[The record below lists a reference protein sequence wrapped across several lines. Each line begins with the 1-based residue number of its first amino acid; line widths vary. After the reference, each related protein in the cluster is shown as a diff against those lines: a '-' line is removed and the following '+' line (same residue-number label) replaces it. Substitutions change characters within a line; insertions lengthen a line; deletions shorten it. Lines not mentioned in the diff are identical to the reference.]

1 MTLAVA
7 AVAVVVNAKD
17 AGELFNGSQWIEQ
30 PKELNAAAPRFT
42 TTFKVDRD
50 GPAEIAIC
58 GLGQYVATLN
68 GKPIGRGDEFNL
80 PGWTRSSKTCFY
92 NVFTPTLKAGEE
104 NTIEITLGN
113 GMYNVPDPGNGLYTK
128 FKGSEGEKKLIVG
141 GVVKSSV
148 GGWQVSQ
155 SEVVRTHVYSG
166 DDIDHRVTARG
177 DARPPVVAEAPKG
190 ELREAPFVCRLQ
202 ETYKPVRTMRVS
214 DDELTVDFGQ
224 NAAYVPTVVAK
235 GPRGSRVEIEFS
247 EIPLGPG
254 ETKITKKP
262 GGYHG
267 TVARCAFTLAGTG
280 DESFTPPF
288 FYYGFRY
295 MKVRLVAA
303 RLAGTQDDSQRL
315 AGTLALPEGN
325 EGTLALPELVSASAR
340 VVMAD
345 APRAG
350 TFECSIKLFNQIHDI
365 CWWAQRSNMQ
375 SVFTDCPHREK
386 LGWQEQD
393 HIHADQIRWGWNAD
407 AMFAKTCRDLADSQ
421 LADGMV
427 PDIAPEYTV
436 FRGGFRHSIEWGASM
451 IQIPWQ
457 QYEWTG
463 DDSLIREYWNNMVA
477 YHKYIRS
484 QSQNEKR
491 GRFITPGGL
500 GDWYQQTVSAEKRPK
515 RQTSIDFTA
524 TAFYYLNAVTLANC
538 ADLLG
543 KKDEASA
550 FREEAANIKKAFN
563 AKWWNPQ
570 GHYYENNSQ
579 TANSMAIAFGL
590 ADTAETAAIV
600 SNIVED
606 VRGRGA
612 VGTGE
617 IGYPYLLK
625 VLAENGQSD
634 VIFEMTADTTKPG
647 YGYMV
652 AKGNTSCHEAWDCR
666 EGSSFNH
673 FMMADIVNW
682 FYGSLGGITRTSP
695 GFKTFTVAP
704 EFIDGLDW
712 VKVSHA
718 VAGGDIR
725 VEWRRV
731 DDGIEVK
738 VSVPKGTVATVRLP
752 GLPVAKQGP
761 GEDMYIVSCGR
772 ASVPASR
779 SGMALSPC
787 REYVNNGFRAPVE
800 EAKEK
805 VPGFVWLE
813 AENFTD
819 YGGWVVDT
827 QFTHKMGSAYL
838 LAPGVLEPVAPA
850 SAKVTIPRAGTW
862 RVWVRTKD
870 WLPEFSPGKFA
881 VEVAGKRSG
890 TLGASR
896 REGWMWEKA
905 GDFALNAGACEVEL
919 LDFTGA
925 MTRCD
930 ALLFTTDLS
939 YVPPEESKALAAE
952 RLRLAGDGGDVAD
965 GGEFDFVVVG
975 AGPGGLGAAF
985 AAARNG
991 LRVALVHDRPVMGG
1005 NSSCEMQVTLNGAGR
1020 KGRESGL
1027 VCEAKMRRFTRAG
1040 WSYSDSYRQMA
1051 DELKGW
1057 LFEFP
1062 NERVMS
1068 AEKNGDAIASVVS
1081 RNTLTGKRTRFRG
1094 RYFADGTGDGW
1105 LGLFAG
1111 AEYMHGREGRD
1122 EYNEAP
1128 APDERDEITMSGCV
1142 MKDGLVGY
1150 RHAFAD
1156 KPVKYETP
1164 AWADVL
1170 PKGFRRRPYG
1180 LRGVWWMENNGRFND
1195 LEDPER
1201 ARDQLV
1207 RISFAYWGWIKNESP
1222 VKDEAKNAYI
1232 EEIAWKN
1239 ARREGFRLVGDYVM
1253 NANDPLKGTMFPDR
1267 ISYGGWSLDTHD
1279 PLGMENPTGNGFWR
1293 SHPGVPIYSIPYR
1306 CIYSKNVSNLFLC
1319 GRSISVTHI
1328 AFGTIRVQSTL
1339 FQLGQA
1345 AGTAAAIAAK
1355 NGITPRECG
1364 QRHIKELQQQLL
1376 KDDQYIPRIANE
1388 DPLDL
1393 ARTAKVT
1400 SSDFKPRHVRFDA
1413 SEPGLRRSDK
1423 LAHKCAG
1430 FRRAVRFERGE
1441 LRQLDA
1447 VSLFLLNEKKRD
1459 VELTVKVYLTNDSA
1473 WYPKGE
1479 PVAVIK
1485 ATAPAGREGLV
1496 RFASAKPIALDAR
1509 FAWIELV
1516 PKSGISWCLREGT
1529 TGHSDLRAYC
1539 TEGKEKWIPM
1549 GGEEYSFVT
1558 EPALERDFGSS
1569 AIAVTDGVAR
1579 NEDGI
1584 YHGWISETEGRASP
1598 RTEPSLP
1605 QWVRLD
1611 FPSATTVGEVRI
1623 AFDPDFATVRASARP
1638 RKLVKA
1644 YTLEGLSNGKWI
1656 RLAGD
1661 NDNQLRHRVHRFL
1674 PVSLDALRV
1683 TVNETWGDPSARIFE
1698 IRAYEK

>member
-1 MTLAVA
+1 MKRMMMVAVA
-7 AVAVVVNAKD
+7 AVAIAANAKS
-17 AGELFNGSQWIEQ
+17 ANELFKGARWIEQ

-42 TTFKVDRD
+42 TTFKVERD

-80 PGWTRSSKTCFY
+80 PGWTRSTKTCFY
-92 NVFTPTLKAGEE
+92 NVFTPALKAGVV
-104 NTIEITLGN
+104 NTLEITLGN
-113 GMYNVPDPGNGLYTK
+113 GMYNVPQPGKGLYTK
-128 FKGSEGEKKLIVG
+128 FVGSEGEKKLIVG

-148 GGWQVSQ
+148 EGWKVSQ

-166 DDIDHRVTARG
+166 DDIDHRVVVGGRGATAL
-177 DARPPVVAEAPKG
+177 PVCAEAPKG
-190 ELREAPFVCRLQ
+190 ELREATFVCRLQ
-202 ETYKPVRTMRVS
+202 EVHKPVRTMRVS

-235 GPRGSRVEIEFS
+235 GPHGSRVEIEFS
-247 EIPLGPG
+247 EIPLRPG
-254 ETKITKKP
+254 ETRITKKP

-295 MKVRLVAA
+295 MKVRLFAA
-303 RLAGTQDDSQRL
+303 G
-315 AGTLALPEGN
+315 GGALGDR
-325 EGTLALPELVSASAR
+325 ALPELVSASAR
-340 VVMAD
+340 VVMGD

-350 TFECSIKLFNQIHDI
+350 TFECSIKLLNQIHDI

-407 AMFAKTCRDLADSQ
+407 AMFAKTCMDLADSQ

-436 FRGGFRHSIEWGASM
+436 FRGGFRHSIEWGSSL
-451 IQIPWQ
+451 IQVPWQ

-463 DDSLIREYWNNMVA
+463 DTSLIRDYWKNMVA
-477 YHKYIRS
+477 YHKYIRA

-491 GRFITPGGL
+491 GKFITPGGL
-500 GDWYQQTVSAEKRPK
+500 GDWYQQTVSAEKRPL
-515 RQTSIDFTA
+515 RRTSIDFTA
-524 TAFYYLNAVTLANC
+524 TAFYYLNAATLAKC
-538 ADLLG
+538 ADILG
-543 KKDEASA
+543 KKDEAAA

-590 ADTAETAAIV
+590 ADPAETAAIV

-682 FYGSLGGITRTSP
+682 FYGSLGGIKRTAP

-704 EFIDGLDW
+704 EFLPGLDW

-718 VAGGDIR
+718 VPGGDIR
-725 VEWRRV
+725 VAWRRV
-731 DDGIEVK
+731 DGGIEVK
-738 VSVPKGTVATVRLP
+738 VSVPKGTTATVHLP
-752 GLPVAKQGP
+752 GLPDSLQDS
-761 GEDMYIVSCGR
+761 GEETYVVPCEDAPKGVSP
-772 ASVPASR
+772 S
-779 SGMALSPC
+779 
-787 REYVNNGFRAPVE
+787 REYVNNDFRAPAG

-813 AENFTD
+813 AENFAD

-838 LAPGVLEPVAPA
+838 LAPVVLEPVAPA

-925 MTRCD
+925 LTRCD

-939 YVPPEESKALAAE
+939 YVPPEEPKALAAE
-952 RLRLAGDGGDVAD
+952 RQRLTGDGDKIAD
-965 GGEFDFVVVG
+965 GGAFDLVVVG
-975 AGPGGLGAAF
+975 AGPGGLGAAL

-991 LRVALVHDRPVMGG
+991 LRVALVHDRPVLGG

-1027 VCEAKMRRFTRAG
+1027 VCEAKMRRFTHAG
-1040 WSYSDSYRQMA
+1040 WSYSDAYRQMT

-1068 AEKNGDAIASVVS
+1068 AEKKGDAMIAAVVS
-1081 RNTLTGKRTRFRG
+1081 RNTLTGAQTRFRG

-1105 LGLFAG
+1105 LGIFAG
-1111 AEYMHGREGRD
+1111 AAYMHGREARD
-1122 EYNEAP
+1122 EYDEAP
-1128 APDERDEITMSGCV
+1128 APEKRDELTMSGCV

-1150 RHAFAD
+1150 RHAYAD
-1156 KPVKYETP
+1156 HPVKYETP

-1170 PKGFRRRPYG
+1170 PKGFTRRMHG
-1180 LRGVWWMENNGRFND
+1180 LRGAWWMENNGRFND

-1207 RISFAYWGWIKNESP
+1207 RISFAYWGWLKNESP
-1222 VKDEAKNAYI
+1222 LKDQAKNAYMA
-1232 EEIAWKN
+1232 EIAWKN

-1253 NANDPLKGTMFPDR
+1253 TANDALKGTMFPDR

-1279 PLGMENPTGNGFWR
+1279 PLGMENPTGNGYWR
-1293 SHPGVPIYSIPYR
+1293 NHPHVPIYSIPYR
-1306 CIYSKNVSNLFLC
+1306 CIYSKNISNLFLC
-1319 GRSISVTHI
+1319 GRSISATHI
-1328 AFGTIRVQSTL
+1328 ALGTIRVQSTL

-1355 NGITPRECG
+1355 HGITPRACG
-1364 QRHIKELQQQLL
+1364 ERHIKELQQQLL
-1376 KDDQYIPRIANE
+1376 KDDQYIPHLANE

-1393 ARTAKVT
+1393 ARTAKV
-1400 SSDFKPRHVRFDA
+1400 SASDFEPRHVRFDA
-1413 SEPGLRRSDK
+1413 SDPGLRRADK

-1430 FRRAVRFERGE
+1430 FRRAVRFERGDS
-1441 LRQLDA
+1441 RRLDT
-1447 VSLFLLNEKKRD
+1447 VLLNLQNTGKKP
-1459 VELTVKVYLTNDSA
+1459 VELTAKVYLTDDAA
-1473 WYPKGE
+1473 WRPKGE
-1479 PVAVIK
+1479 PAAVLK
-1485 ATAPAGREGLV
+1485 AIVPDGRDGLV
-1496 RFASAKPIALDAR
+1496 RFFNPTKPIALNAR
-1509 FAWIELV
+1509 FVWVELV
-1516 PKSGISWCLREGT
+1516 PAPGIAWYLREGT

-1539 TEGKEKWIPM
+1539 GVDNGKWTPV

-1558 EPALERDFGSS
+1558 EPALERDIGSS
-1569 AIAVTDGVAR
+1569 AVAVTDGMAR
-1579 NEDGI
+1579 SEDGV
-1584 YHGWISETEGRASP
+1584 YHGWISDSSKE
-1598 RTEPSLP
+1598 LP

-1611 FPSATTVGEVRI
+1611 FPSAVSVSEVRI
-1623 AFDPDFATVRASARP
+1623 AFDPDFATIRASARP
-1638 RKLVKA
+1638 RSLVKS
-1644 YTLEGLSNGKWI
+1644 YVVEGLVDGKWV
-1656 RLAGD
+1656 RLGGD
-1661 NDNQLRHRVHRFL
+1661 SANQLRHRVHHFL
-1674 PVSLDALRV
+1674 PISLDALRV

-1698 IRAYEK
+1698 IRAYGN

>member
-1 MTLAVA
+1 MKILMMIAVA
-7 AVAVVVNAKD
+7 TAAGLASAKD
-17 AGELFNGSQWIEQ
+17 AGELFKGARWIEQ
-30 PKELNAAAPRFT
+30 PKELNAAAPRFK
-42 TTFKVDRD
+42 TTFRVDRD

-58 GLGQYVATLN
+58 GLGQYIATLN

-80 PGWTRSSKTCFY
+80 PGWTRTTKTCFY
-92 NVFTPTLKAGEE
+92 NVFTPALKAGVE
-104 NTIEITLGN
+104 NTLEITLGN
-113 GMYNVPDPGNGLYTK
+113 GMYNVPDPGKGLYTK

-148 GGWQVSQ
+148 EGWKVSQ

-166 DDIDHRVTARG
+166 DDIDHRVNA
-177 DARPPVVAEAPKG
+177 DATGRVSPQAAEAPKG
-190 ELREAPFVCRLQ
+190 ELREDPFVCRLQ
-202 ETYKPVRTMRVS
+202 EVHKPVRTMRVS

-247 EIPLGPG
+247 EIPLRPG
-254 ETKITKKP
+254 ETRITKKP

-295 MKVRLVAA
+295 MKVRLFAA
-303 RLAGTQDDSQRL
+303 AGGALGER
-315 AGTLALPEGN
+315 ALPEI
-325 EGTLALPELVSASAR
+325 VSASAR

-350 TFECSIKLFNQIHDI
+350 TFECSIKLLNQIHDI

-463 DDSLIREYWNNMVA
+463 DTSLIRDYWKNMVA
-477 YHKYIRS
+477 YHKYIRA

-491 GRFITPGGL
+491 GKFITPGGL
-500 GDWYQQTVSAEKRPK
+500 GDWYQQTVSAEKRPQRK
-515 RQTSIDFTA
+515 TSIDFTA
-524 TAFYYLNAVTLANC
+524 TAFYYLNAATLAKC
-538 ADLLG
+538 ADILG
-543 KKDEASA
+543 KKDEAAA
-550 FREEAANIKKAFN
+550 FREEAANIRKAFN
-563 AKWWNPQ
+563 VKWWNPQ

-579 TANSMAIAFGL
+579 TANSMALAFGL
-590 ADTAETAAIV
+590 ADPAETAAIV

-617 IGYPYLLK
+617 IGYPYLLQ
-625 VLAENGQSD
+625 VLAENGCGD

-682 FYGSLGGITRTSP
+682 FYGSLGGIKRTAP

-704 EFIDGLDW
+704 EFLPGLDW

-718 VAGGDIR
+718 VPGGDIR
-725 VEWRRV
+725 VAWRRV
-731 DDGIEVK
+731 DGGIEVK
-738 VSVPKGTVATVRLP
+738 VSVPKGTTATVHLP
-752 GLPVAKQGP
+752 GLPDSLQDS
-761 GEDMYIVSCGR
+761 GEETYVVPCEDAVGRGVSP
-772 ASVPASR
+772 S
-779 SGMALSPC
+779 
-787 REYVNNGFRAPVE
+787 REYVNNVFRAPAAK
-800 EAKEK
+800 AKEK

-813 AENFTD
+813 AENFAD

-838 LAPGVLEPVAPA
+838 LAPGVLKPVAPA
-850 SAKVTIPRAGTW
+850 SAKVTIPRTGTW

-870 WLPEFSPGKFA
+870 WVPEFSPGKFV
-881 VEVAGKRSG
+881 VEIAGKRSG

-905 GDFALNAGACEVEL
+905 GDFALNAGACEVKL
-919 LDFTGA
+919 VDLTGA

-939 YVPPEESKALAAE
+939 YVPPEEPKALAAE
-952 RLRLAGDGGDVAD
+952 RQRLTGDGDKIAD
-965 GGEFDFVVVG
+965 GGAFDLVVVG
-975 AGPGGLGAAF
+975 AGPGGLGAAL

-991 LRVALVHDRPVMGG
+991 LRVALVHDRPVLGG
-1005 NSSCEMQVTLNGAGR
+1005 NANCEMEVGINGAGGA

-1027 VCEAKMRRFTRAG
+1027 VCEALLRCKMHGG
-1040 WSYSDSYRQMA
+1040 WSYSDAFREMA

-1068 AEKNGDAIASVVS
+1068 AEKKGDAIAAVVS
-1081 RNTLTGKRTRFRG
+1081 RNTLTGAQTRFKG

-1111 AEYMHGREGRD
+1111 AEYMHGREARD
-1122 EYNEAP
+1122 EFNEAP
-1128 APDERDEITMSGCV
+1128 APEKRDEITMSGCV
-1142 MKDGLVGY
+1142 MKDRRVGY
-1150 RHAFAD
+1150 IVGYAD
-1156 KPVKYETP
+1156 HPVQYKTP
-1164 AWADVL
+1164 VWADVL
-1170 PKGFRRRPYG
+1170 PKGFKRRVNSPN
-1180 LRGVWWMENNGRFND
+1180 GVWWMENNGRFND

-1207 RISFAYWGWIKNESP
+1207 RISYAYWGWVKNESS
-1222 VKDEAKNAYI
+1222 VKDKAANAYMA
-1232 EEIAWKN
+1232 EIAWKN

-1253 NANDPLKGTMFPDR
+1253 TANDALKGTMFPDR

-1279 PLGMENPTGNGFWR
+1279 PLGMENPTGNGFWH
-1293 SHPGVPIYSIPYR
+1293 SHPGVPLYTIPYR
-1306 CIYSKNVSNLFLC
+1306 CIYSRNISNLFLC

-1328 AFGTIRVQSTL
+1328 AFGTIRVMATL

-1345 AGTAAAIAAK
+1345 AGTAAAVAYEK
-1355 NGITPRECG
+1355 GGITPRECG
-1364 QRHIKELQQQLL
+1364 EKHIKEIQQRLL
-1376 KDDQYIPRIANE
+1376 KDDQYIPQMQNE
-1388 DPLDL
+1388 DPLDI

-1400 SSDFKPRHVRFDA
+1400 ASDFNPRHVRFDA
-1413 SEPGLRRSDK
+1413 SDPGLCRADK
-1423 LAHKCAG
+1423 LAHRCAG
-1430 FRRAVRFERGE
+1430 IRRAVRFERGTGGARRPAE
-1441 LRQLDA
+1441 PQRLDA
-1447 VSLFLLNEKKRD
+1447 VSLFLLNEGKSD
-1459 VELTVKVYLTNDSA
+1459 VELTAKVYLTDDSA
-1473 WYPKGE
+1473 WCPKGE
-1479 PVAVIK
+1479 PAAVLK
-1485 ATAPAGREGLV
+1485 ATSPAGGKGLV
-1496 RFASAKPIALDAR
+1496 RFASAKPIALNAR

-1516 PKSGISWCLREGT
+1516 PVPEISWALRAGT
-1529 TGHSDLRAYC
+1529 TGPSDHRAYC
-1539 TEGKEKWIPM
+1539 GVNVEKWTPV
-1549 GGEEYSFVT
+1549 GGQQYSFVT
-1558 EPALERDFGSS
+1558 EPVLERDFGSS
-1569 AIAVTDGVAR
+1569 AVAVTDGMAR
-1579 NEDGI
+1579 SENGV
-1584 YHGWISETEGRASP
+1584 YHGWISDSSKE
-1598 RTEPSLP
+1598 LP

-1611 FPSATTVGEVRI
+1611 FPAPVTLREVRI
-1623 AFDPDFATVRASARP
+1623 TFDPKLSSARQYARP
-1638 RKLVKA
+1638 KELVKS
-1644 YTLEGLSNGKWI
+1644 YVLEGLVGGKWV
-1656 RLAGD
+1656 RLACD
-1661 NDNQLRHRVHRFL
+1661 EDNQLRHRVHRFL
-1674 PVSLDALRV
+1674 PMSLGAIRV
-1683 TVNETWGDPSARIFE
+1683 TVNETWGDKSARIFE
-1698 IRAYEK
+1698 IRAYGN